1 MSRND
6 SAPNRKRDYEIGYG
20 RPPKGNQFK
29 KGQSGNPSGRRRYS
43 ETGRAQQLI
52 RQELYR
58 TITVR
63 EGSKVIRMPAVRAI
77 LRKQILLAAQGNVS
91 AMKEVLKALRL
102 IEAAENVQPTHLTH
116 EEALDMLDQ
125 PDRGEATGEG

>member
-1 MSRND
+1 MSTNG
-6 SAPNRKRDYEIGYG
+6 STPNRKRDYEVGYS
-20 RPPKGNQFK
+20 RPPKHSQFK

-63 EGSKVIRMPAVRAI
+63 EGGKVIRMPAFRAI

-116 EEALDMLDQ
+116 EEALDMLDE
-125 PDRGEATGEG
+125 PDRDEATGEG